1 MDGLHIS
8 ELDVDVYRY
17 LFRPDNM
24 LYEVYHASNYTNSM
38 STKQSFTIAEILT
51 VTSSWNSQLLQTL
64 SYYGFLLLLLM
75 KNV

>member
-51 VTSSWNSQLLQTL
+51 VTSS
-64 SYYGFLLLLLM
+64 
-75 KNV
+75 